1 MHNVWNR
8 FSFETQLGLS
18 LWLLLTLFTNARAD
32 VLRLRLDNPS
42 GNTPICVIQHVAGAS
57 EGLDGFDSP
66 NIPESGS
73 DRIGIYSQ
81 SYSSLAWNALP
92 AASFTVVT
100 NVVEGINL
108 SAPVH
113 VSFRTTIFTVAGEFT
128 GKVLN
133 LDIYSMSNGIPVFLG
148 TYDARTTTNGNS
160 VPLTITNGHSHNIVF
175 RPTVPNIPPVAQNQT
190 NTVPAETTSP
200 LSLYGYDADAGSALH
215 FAIVTGPTNGA
226 LQNLVS
232 NAVTYQSAMN
242 YYGSDGFVYSVDDGQ
257 ATNYGTVSLNITP
270 VSRQPYFSTTS
281 ATEGQLHLT
290 AMAQPNRELRLLA
303 TDSVGGSWLALQTQA
318 VAWSTNLLIPVTNT
332 LPATNVM
339 RLFRL
344 QSVTT

>member
-1 MHNVWNR
+1 MRTPRKLFW
-8 FSFETQLGLS
+8 FESQLKLS
-18 LWLLLTLFTNARAD
+18 LALCLAAHANTRAD
-32 VLRLRLDNPS
+32 VLQLRLDNPS
-42 GNTPICVIQHVAGAS
+42 GNDPICVIQHVAGAS

-73 DRIGIYSQ
+73 ERIDIYSQ

-100 NVVEGINL
+100 NFVGGINL
-108 SAPVH
+108 STPVN
-113 VSFRTTIFTVAGEFT
+113 VSFRTIIFTVDGEFA

-133 LDIYSMSNGIPVFLG
+133 LDIYSMSNGIPIFQG
-148 TYDARTTTNGNS
+148 TYDARTTTNGNT

-175 RPTVPNIPPVAQNQT
+175 RPTVSNVPPVAQNQT
-190 NTVPAETTSP
+190 NTVPAETMLP
-200 LSLYGYDADAGSALH
+200 LSLYGNDADMGSALN
-215 FAIVTGPTNGA
+215 FVIVTGPTNGA

-242 YYGSDGFVYSVDDGQ
+242 YYGSDSFVYSVDDGQ

-281 ATEGQLHLT
+281 VTGGQLHLA
-290 AMAQPNRELRLLA
+290 AMVQPNRELRLLVA
-303 TDSVGGSWLALQTQA
+303 DSVEGSWLALQTQA
-318 VAWSTNLLIPVTNT
+318 IAWSTNLLIPLTNT
-332 LPATNVM
+332 LPATNAM

-344 QSVTT
+344 QSVTP